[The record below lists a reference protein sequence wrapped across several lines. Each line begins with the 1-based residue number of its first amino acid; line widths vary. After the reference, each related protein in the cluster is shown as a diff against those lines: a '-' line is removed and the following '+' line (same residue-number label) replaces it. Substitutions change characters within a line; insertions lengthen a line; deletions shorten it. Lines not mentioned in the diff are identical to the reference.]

1 MQKVQ
6 KTVEITDHSSEIQN
20 IATHSLSLISS
31 TGKDSRDEQKISTA
45 IKKDLE
51 QNTTDIPVG
60 RQRQVLAIQKAPRT
74 ADIPLLQYIDTTVDV
89 PVAKQRRKDTTET
102 ARRPHDK
109 VQRNPDGQEDAST
122 DREQEA
128 E

>member
-31 TGKDSRDEQKISTA
+31 TGKDSRDEQKISTP

-51 QNTTDIPVG
+51 QNTTDIPVL
-60 RQRQVLAIQKAPRT
+60 RQ
-74 ADIPLLQYIDTTVDV
+74 
-89 PVAKQRRKDTTET
+89 
-102 ARRPHDK
+102 
-109 VQRNPDGQEDAST
+109 
-122 DREQEA
+122 
-128 E
+128 